1 MQTPDVD
8 GHETVVP
15 GAVPPRGGGRRTR
28 WLVGLVALGLLL
40 AFSVVALVCAL
51 LDLADGGWRPVG
63 DAVLVL
69 SVAAVVGGHGPLGGG
84 RDLPG
89 GAAGGGRGR
98 RWPVTLAR

>member
-69 SVAAVVGGHGPLGGG
+69 SVAAVVGGTVLWAVGVISRAEPPAEDEDGDGL
-84 RDLPG
+84 
-89 GAAGGGRGR
+89 
-98 RWPVTLAR
+98 